1 VRLFLFCRA
10 ARDITNAVSNDIFLT
25 ESEQKEKEHSVM
37 LLTEHHAK
45 RRLPFWANDIACGD
59 DFHFANDAAPEG
71 VMGKH
76 HTAAPLGSNIIVSV
90 ANNIACPRDKI
101 RRINLSIRAIY
112 SSPPDLI

>member
-1 VRLFLFCRA
+1 
-10 ARDITNAVSNDIFLT
+10 
-25 ESEQKEKEHSVM
+25 M

-59 DFHFANDAAPEG
+59 DFHFANGAAPDG
-71 VMGKH
+71 VMGKN
-76 HTAAPLGSNIIVSV
+76 HTAAPLGSNIIVSVANYTIVSV

-101 RRINLSIRAIY
+101 RRINRSIRAIY